1 MRLQTDS
8 FDDLPRLTRAADHIG
23 VHPMDQNT
31 AASDPQSN
39 PAADAGAELDAATVS
54 ADMDALRSQIDA
66 ANDKYLRLAAE
77 YDNFRKRTIKERQDE
92 RSRAQAD
99 LVKLLMDPLDDLT
112 RFATVD
118 IASAT
123 IPMMVEGAALVA
135 RKVFK
140 ELNAGGLTVIDPAEQ
155 QFDPAMHE
163 AVTTQPAASPEL
175 DHTVGAV
182 YQVGYMYNGMLL
194 RPARVVVRQ
203 WNG

>member
-1 MRLQTDS
+1 
-8 FDDLPRLTRAADHIG
+8 
-23 VHPMDQNT
+23 MDQN
-31 AASDPQSN
+31 APASEQPST
-39 PAADAGAELDAATVS
+39 PVAADGSAELDAVMNAEV
-54 ADMDALRSQIDA
+54 DALRAQIEA

-92 RSRAQAD
+92 RGRAQAD

-112 RFATVD
+112 RFAGVD
-118 IASAT
+118 VASAT

-140 ELNAGGLTVIDPAEQ
+140 ELNAGGLVVINPVDQ
-155 QFDPAMHE
+155 QFDPAQHE
-163 AVTTQPAASPEL
+163 AVTTAPAATPEE
-175 DHTVGAV
+175 DHTVATV
-182 YQVGYMYNGMLL
+182 FQVGYLYNGMLL

>member
-1 MRLQTDS
+1 MEEKN
-8 FDDLPRLTRAADHIG
+8 AA
-23 VHPMDQNT
+23 P
-31 AASDPQSN
+31 DPETL
-39 PAADAGAELDAATVS
+39 ADAGTGVADDAALMS
-54 ADMDALRSQIDA
+54 AQVEALRAQIDS
-66 ANDKYLRLAAE
+66 ANDKY
-77 YDNFRKRTIKERQDE
+77 RKRTMKERQDE
-92 RSRAQAD
+92 RGKAQAD

-118 IASAT
+118 VASAT

-140 ELNAGGLTVIDPAEQ
+140 ELNAGGLTVIDPADQ
-155 QFDPAMHE
+155 PFDPAQHE
-163 AVTTQPAASPEL
+163 AVTTQPAASPEQ

>member
-1 MRLQTDS
+1 MED
-8 FDDLPRLTRAADHIG
+8 
-23 VHPMDQNT
+23 NT
-31 AASDPQSN
+31 ASDPQFA
-39 PAADAGAELDAATVS
+39 AADDIAEESVAMAAQVE
-54 ADMDALRSQIDA
+54 ALKAQVDA

-77 YDNFRKRTIKERQDE
+77 YDNFRKRTMKERQDE
-92 RSRAQAD
+92 RGRAQAD

-112 RFATVD
+112 RFAGVD
-118 IASAT
+118 VTSAT

-140 ELNAGGLTVIDPAEQ
+140 ELNAGGLTVIDPVDQ
-155 QFDPAMHE
+155 QFDPAQHE
-163 AVTTQPAASPEL
+163 AVTTQPAATPEL
-175 DHTVGAV
+175 DHTVGTV

>member
-1 MRLQTDS
+1 
-8 FDDLPRLTRAADHIG
+8 
-23 VHPMDQNT
+23 MDENT
-31 AASDPQSN
+31 AASDPQMA
-39 PAADAGAELDAATVS
+39 AADDIAGDAA
-54 ADMDALRSQIDA
+54 AMLEGLKAQIES

-77 YDNFRKRTIKERQDE
+77 YDNFRKRTMKERQDE
-92 RSRAQAD
+92 RGRAQAD

-112 RFATVD
+112 RFAGVD
-118 IASAT
+118 VTSAT

-140 ELNAGGLTVIDPAEQ
+140 ELNAGGLTVIDPVDEM
-155 QFDPAMHE
+155 FDPAVHE
-163 AVTTQPAASPEL
+163 AVTTQPAATPEL

-182 YQVGYMYNGMLL
+182 FQVGYMYNGMLL

>member
-1 MRLQTDS
+1 
-8 FDDLPRLTRAADHIG
+8 
-23 VHPMDQNT
+23 MDQKT
-31 AASDPQSN
+31 AAPDPQSN
-39 PAADAGAELDAATVS
+39 PAADTGAELDAASVS
-54 ADMDALRSQIDA
+54 AELDALRAQVDA

-77 YDNFRKRTIKERQDE
+77 YDNFRKRTMKERQDE
-92 RSRAQAD
+92 RGRAQAD

-112 RFATVD
+112 RFAGVD
-118 IASAT
+118 VTSASV
-123 IPMMVEGAALVA
+123 PMMVEGAALVA

-140 ELNAGGLTVIDPAEQ
+140 ELTAGGLTVIDPADQ

-163 AVTTQPAASPEL
+163 AVTTQPAESPEL

-182 YQVGYMYNGMLL
+182 FQVGYMYNGMLL

>member
-1 MRLQTDS
+1 
-8 FDDLPRLTRAADHIG
+8 
-23 VHPMDQNT
+23 MDQKT
-31 AASDPQSN
+31 AASDPQ
-39 PAADAGAELDAATVS
+39 PAPGTDTGAELDTASVTAEL
-54 ADMDALRSQIDA
+54 DALRAQVDA

-92 RSRAQAD
+92 RGRAQAD

-112 RFATVD
+112 RFAGVD
-118 IASAT
+118 VTSASV
-123 IPMMVEGAALVA
+123 PMMVEGAALVA

-140 ELNAGGLTVIDPAEQ
+140 ELTAGGLTVIDPADQ

>member
-1 MRLQTDS
+1 
-8 FDDLPRLTRAADHIG
+8 
-23 VHPMDQNT
+23 MDENT
-31 AASDPQSN
+31 AASDPQMA
-39 PAADAGAELDAATVS
+39 AADDIAGDAA
-54 ADMDALRSQIDA
+54 AMLEGLKAQIES

-77 YDNFRKRTIKERQDE
+77 YDNFRKRTMKERQDE
-92 RSRAQAD
+92 RGRAQAD

-112 RFATVD
+112 RFAGVD
-118 IASAT
+118 VTSAT

-140 ELNAGGLTVIDPAEQ
+140 ELNAGGLTVIDPVDEM
-155 QFDPAMHE
+155 FDPAVHE
-163 AVTTQPAASPEL
+163 AVTTQPAATPEQ

-182 YQVGYMYNGMLL
+182 FQVGYMYNGMLL

>member
-1 MRLQTDS
+1 
-8 FDDLPRLTRAADHIG
+8 
-23 VHPMDQNT
+23 MDEKT
-31 AASDPQSN
+31 TSPDPQMTAPIEDAVTDEASN
-39 PAADAGAELDAATVS
+39 GQGAVDGE
-54 ADMDALRSQIDA
+54 ALKAQLDA

-77 YDNFRKRTIKERQDE
+77 YDNYRKRTMKERQDE
-92 RSRAQAD
+92 RGRAQAD

-112 RFATVD
+112 RFASVD
-118 IASAT
+118 VTSVSV
-123 IPMMVEGAALVA
+123 PMMVEGAALVA

-140 ELNAGGLTVIDPAEQ
+140 ELHAGGLTVIDPADQ
-155 QFDPAMHE
+155 PFDPNHHE
-163 AVTTQPAASPEL
+163 AVTTQPAASPEQ

>member
-1 MRLQTDS
+1 
-8 FDDLPRLTRAADHIG
+8 
-23 VHPMDQNT
+23 MDQNT

-39 PAADAGAELDAATVS
+39 ASAADATGAEEPVGTPS
-54 ADMDALRSQIDA
+54 AELETLRSQLDA

-77 YDNFRKRTIKERQDE
+77 YDNFRKRTMKERQDE
-92 RSRAQAD
+92 RGRAQAD

-112 RFATVD
+112 RFANVD
-118 IASAT
+118 VTSASV
-123 IPMMVEGAALVA
+123 PMMVEGAALVA

-140 ELNAGGLTVIDPAEQ
+140 ELNAGGLTVVDPADAP
-155 QFDPAMHE
+155 FDPAMHE
-163 AVTTQPAASPEL
+163 AVTTQPAASPEE

>member
-1 MRLQTDS
+1 
-8 FDDLPRLTRAADHIG
+8 
-23 VHPMDQNT
+23 MDQKT

-39 PAADAGAELDAATVS
+39 ASADDATGAEDQATTVQ
-54 ADMDALRSQIDA
+54 ADLEALRAQVEA

-92 RSRAQAD
+92 RGRAQAD

-112 RFATVD
+112 RFANVD
-118 IASAT
+118 LASAT
-123 IPMMVEGAALVA
+123 VPMMVEGASLVA

-140 ELNAGGLTVIDPAEQ
+140 ELNAGGLTVIDPADQ
-155 QFDPAMHE
+155 AFDPAMHE
-163 AVTTQPAASPEL
+163 AVTTQPAASAEQ
-175 DHTVGAV
+175 DNTVGAV

>member
-1 MRLQTDS
+1 
-8 FDDLPRLTRAADHIG
+8 
-23 VHPMDQNT
+23 MDQNT
-31 AASDPQSN
+31 AASDPQSQ
-39 PAADAGAELDAATVS
+39 PADGDTLAAEQAALASAELE
-54 ADMDALRSQIDA
+54 ALRAQVDA

-77 YDNFRKRTIKERQDE
+77 YDNFRKRTMKERQDE
-92 RSRAQAD
+92 RGRAQAD

-112 RFATVD
+112 RFANVD
-118 IASAT
+118 VTSAS

-140 ELNAGGLTVIDPAEQ
+140 ELNAGGLTVIDPADQ
-155 QFDPAMHE
+155 PFDPAMHE
-163 AVTTQPAASPEL
+163 AVTTQPAASADQ

>member
-1 MRLQTDS
+1 
-8 FDDLPRLTRAADHIG
+8 
-23 VHPMDQNT
+23 MDQNT
-31 AASDPQSN
+31 AASDPKSN
-39 PAADAGAELDAATVS
+39 AAADDATGADDSITNAQVELET
-54 ADMDALRSQIDA
+54 LRAQADA

-77 YDNFRKRTIKERQDE
+77 YDNFRKRTMKERMDE
-92 RSRAQAD
+92 RGRAQAD

-118 IASAT
+118 VASAT
-123 IPMMVEGAALVA
+123 IPMMMEGAALVA

-140 ELNAGGLTVIDPAEQ
+140 ELTAGGLTVIDPADQ
-155 QFDPAMHE
+155 PFDPAMHE
-163 AVTTQPAASPEL
+163 AVTTQPAASAEL

-182 YQVGYMYNGMLL
+182 YQVGYMYNGLLL

>member
-1 MRLQTDS
+1 
-8 FDDLPRLTRAADHIG
+8 
-23 VHPMDQNT
+23 MDQNT
-31 AASDPQSN
+31 AASDSQSQ
-39 PAADAGAELDAATVS
+39 AADGDTLAAEQAILAAAELE
-54 ADMDALRSQIDA
+54 ALRAQADA

-77 YDNFRKRTIKERQDE
+77 YDNFRKRTMKERQDE
-92 RSRAQAD
+92 RGRAQAD

-112 RFATVD
+112 RFANVD
-118 IASAT
+118 VTSAT

-140 ELNAGGLTVIDPAEQ
+140 ELNAGGLTVIDPADQ
-155 QFDPAMHE
+155 PFDPAMHE
-163 AVTTQPAASPEL
+163 AVTTQPAASAEQ

>member
-1 MRLQTDS
+1 
-8 FDDLPRLTRAADHIG
+8 
-23 VHPMDQNT
+23 MDQKT
-31 AASDPQSN
+31 AASDPQPN
-39 PAADAGAELDAATVS
+39 PAADTGVELDAAS
-54 ADMDALRSQIDA
+54 ATAEWDALRSQVDA

-77 YDNFRKRTIKERQDE
+77 YDNFRKRTMKERQDE
-92 RSRAQAD
+92 RGRAQAD

-112 RFATVD
+112 RFAGVD
-118 IASAT
+118 VASASV
-123 IPMMVEGAALVA
+123 PMMVEGAALVA

-140 ELNAGGLTVIDPAEQ
+140 ELTAGGLTVIDPTDQ

-182 YQVGYMYNGMLL
+182 FQVGYMYNGMLL